1 MLILLSILN
10 LLFFLL
16 FMYQVTIFPLV
27 CIDPVVHSAFTYI
40 MINACS
46 TCYDISHQINMY
58 RSQSLCKYDIIHQTF
73 SYSLGSKNHFH
84 IRLYG
89 RALIYSK
96 QEVQGALSRR
106 SGCWMFFQTL
116 EILKEKNK
124 Y

>member
-27 CIDPVVHSAFTYI
+27 CIDPVVHSAFKYI
-40 MINACS
+40 MINTRS

-73 SYSLGSKNHFH
+73 SYSLGSKSFS
-84 IRLYG
+84 Y
-89 RALIYSK
+89 K
-96 QEVQGALSRR
+96 VEVQGALSRR

-116 EILKEKNK
+116 EILEEKNK